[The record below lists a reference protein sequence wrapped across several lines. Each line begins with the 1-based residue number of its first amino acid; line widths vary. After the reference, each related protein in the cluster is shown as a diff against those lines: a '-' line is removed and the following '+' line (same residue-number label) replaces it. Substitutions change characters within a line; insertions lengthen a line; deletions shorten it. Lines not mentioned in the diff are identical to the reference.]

1 MKRANHGVAAA
12 AAFVVLLLLFM
23 IVTAG
28 FAGAEMV
35 MNGQLNPA
43 HPKLARDLS
52 TKHPHALIDVVVQ
65 YRTEPREEHFA
76 ELAQRGATV
85 KHKLH
90 SIRGVA
96 MRIPASEIAALERN
110 PNVRY
115 ISPDRHVKLT
125 AIDENYESP
134 IQDLVAQSSY
144 GFTGA
149 GIGVAVIDSGVS
161 DHPDLHNASGT
172 SRLVYSQSF
181 VSGDTTTAD
190 GYGHGTH
197 VSGIIAGSGS
207 ASGSSSGYAA
217 PIVGMAP
224 GVNIINLRVLDSTGA
239 GTDSQ
244 VIAAID
250 EAITLQTQYNIRV
263 INLSLGRPVFESY
276 SVDPLCQAV
285 EQAWKAG
292 IVVVVAAG
300 NSGRDNTYGTF
311 GWATIG
317 APGNDPYVI
326 TVGATRTMDTLT
338 RDDDAIA
345 SYSSK
350 GPTLY
355 DHFVKPDLVAPGN
368 RIDSLRVAGSTLD
381 TNYPSFEVPPTE
393 CPSSATC
400 PTEYFRL
407 SGTSM
412 ATPVVSGAVALML
425 QQSSTLTPDTVKARL
440 MKTAWKGFGQY
451 STAFDIYNNEYY
463 DQYDM
468 FTYGAGY
475 LDIDAALGSTDVAS
489 GQALSPTAVLNSN
502 GTITIANTTIT
513 GTSVIWGNSVIWGT
527 SVIWG
532 NALSADS
539 VIWGDS
545 VVWGT
550 TTDSGYSVI
559 WGDSVLWGDT
569 LTAFSVDQDG
579 EN

>member
-1 MKRANHGVAAA
+1 MKNTHKTKHENHRSAP

-23 IVTAG
+23 TVTAG
-28 FAGAEMV
+28 FAGAEMA
-35 MNGQLNPA
+35 MNGQLNSA

-76 ELAQRGATV
+76 ELASRGATV
-85 KHKLH
+85 KHRLH
-90 SIRGVA
+90 SIRAVA
-96 MRIPASEIAALERN
+96 MRIPASQIAALERN
-110 PNVRY
+110 PNVLY
-115 ISPDRHVKLT
+115 VTPDRHVKLT
-125 AIDENYESP
+125 ATDENYESP

-144 GFTGA
+144 AFTGA

-161 DHPDLHNASGT
+161 DHQDLHNASGN
-172 SRLVYSQSF
+172 SRVVYSQSF

-197 VSGIIAGSGS
+197 VAGIVAGNGNSSGSGS
-207 ASGSSSGYAA
+207 GYASQ
-217 PIVGMAP
+217 ITGMAP
-224 GVNIINLRVLDSTGA
+224 GVNIINLRVLDATGA

-244 VIAAID
+244 VIAAIQQ
-250 EAITLQTQYNIRV
+250 AIALQSQYNIRI

-300 NSGRDNTYGTF
+300 NSGRDNSYGTF
-311 GWATIG
+311 GFATIG
-317 APGNDPYVI
+317 APANDPYVI

-338 RDDDAIA
+338 RNDDAIA

-355 DHFVKPDLVAPGN
+355 DHFVKPDVVAPGN
-368 RIDSLRVAGSTLD
+368 RIDSLLAKGSTLD
-381 TNYPSFEVPPTE
+381 TNYPSFEVG
-393 CPSSATC
+393 PSGTAK
-400 PTEYFRL
+400 YFRL

-425 QQSSTLTPDTVKARL
+425 QQDSTLTPDTVKARL
-440 MKTAWKGFGQY
+440 MKTAWKGFGTY
-451 STAFDIYNNEYY
+451 CKSFDVYNNEY
-463 DQYDM
+463 DNQYDL

-502 GTITIANTTIT
+502 GTITIANTSIT

-532 NALSADS
+532 NAIGASS
-539 VIWGDS
+539 VIWGNS
-545 VVWGT
+545 VVWGNT
-550 TTDSGYSVI
+550 SDAGYSVI
-559 WGDSVLWGDT
+559 WGTSVIWGNT
-569 LTAFSVDQDG
+569 LSAFSVDQDG